1 MMSETQDWDKEDVP
15 GKIQAR
21 FKRVQTFLPSSTFE
35 CQRQPSPLNV
45 LVYSVLK

>member
-21 FKRVQTFLPSSTFE
+21 VQTFLPSSTFD